1 MTLRGVVLFV
11 AVLCS
16 AYPSSAVDAGSN
28 QAPAVARQTRQILS
42 LGPLD
47 VPLPSRRDPQAWQT
61 WRERVQAQLEA
72 RRATRFQP
80 NDPQPTDAS
89 GAATGIIETIAGAV
103 PFQKPV
109 NALQTGFG
117 WGLGIVE
124 DGAGNLYV
132 ASCDLGI
139 VLKIDPS
146 SNTTVYAGQPLPEGP
161 ATSTGDGGPAISA
174 RLPCPSGLA
183 MDAANNLYITDN
195 EIGTVRVVDGTT
207 GIIHTIAG
215 KPRQFGHSGDGGP
228 GTAALLEYP
237 TGLALDGQ
245 GNLFIEDLYYVWRLN
260 LSSGI
265 IQTFAGTGDVIT
277 TNCKPSASVTCA
289 ALQTNFYFLGSTIAV
304 SNGYLYVAPEFIFNA
319 SGGVSASIVRIGL
332 SSGTMQL
339 LAGGG
344 TQAGTSAAYPAIGL
358 QLDTQGI
365 AVDSAGNVFIA
376 GNSQTPGSG
385 PTPEAS
391 DFIYSVDELLASDY
405 SLHVIA
411 GNGDHNGYSG
421 NGDLATKAGMAGPE
435 AICLS
440 PKGEVVFVDDHRIR
454 SFPIGGNIA
463 TIAGDGSSND
473 FGDGGI
479 ATQAG
484 LDHPQSVASD
494 AQGNLYIADTANRV
508 VRRIDAV
515 SGVITT
521 VAGGGNLYWAAAEGA
536 PALQVILVP
545 FDVAL
550 DQSNHL
556 YIRDQYNGLKVVDLT
571 IGTIKTLVA
580 LTSMAGPMVFDGDR
594 TLYYA
599 SQYGGNS
606 GPNGEVWAVDVTTG
620 ATTVIAGGSDIAPTG
635 DGGPATQAGL
645 YDVQGLAL
653 DGQGN
658 LYLADSG
665 FEDIRKIDL
674 ATGIIS
680 TVAGVHPD
688 YPFTSGYSGDGG
700 PAVSATFNYPR
711 GLAYDGAGHLTVAD
725 ARNHVVRQIDLTTN
739 IITTVAG
746 SHTPGF
752 GGNEASPTAAMLYY
766 PNATAYDPG
775 GNLIIAD
782 TDNNRVRRVVLHPT
796 NLNTTLAYSGGP
808 SASGDSITFTATYTG
823 LSFGFAPTGMV
834 TFLSGSTS
842 LGTGTLAAAA
852 DGSGNYVASAN
863 STSLPANGA
872 TVTAQYS
879 GDTHYAADTT
889 TITFKTLA
897 PSYTISANPA
907 SLTIKQ
913 GSSGS
918 IAFSLTPINGFNQA
932 VSFSCD
938 STTLPKGV
946 TCSFVPA
953 SVTPNGGTVVTT
965 TLTVQTT
972 GAASAALNRRTG
984 PYSDWLPR
992 GGAVLAL
999 VLFGIPRVRRR
1010 SWVGGA
1016 ALVLFTL
1023 CLTGML
1029 GCGGSR
1035 SASAGT
1041 PSAAATPPGSYSIQV
1056 TSSAGGAIDAQ
1067 PVAVSLTVTE

>member
-1 MTLRGVVLFV
+1 VR
-11 AVLCS
+11 AV
-16 AYPSSAVDAGSN
+16 
-28 QAPAVARQTRQILS
+28 
-42 LGPLD
+42 
-47 VPLPSRRDPQAWQT
+47 
-61 WRERVQAQLEA
+61 LEA
-72 RRATRFQP
+72 RRTTRAHANDAGAT
-80 NDPQPTDAS
+80 
-89 GAATGIIETIAGAV
+89 GGGIIETIAGAV

-109 NALQTGFG
+109 NALKTGFG

-132 ASCDLGI
+132 ASCDLGV
-139 VLKIDPS
+139 VLKVDAS
-146 SNTTVYAGQPLPEGP
+146 SNAIVYAGQPLPVGP
-161 ATSTGDGGPAISA
+161 ATSIGDGGPAISA

-183 MDAANNLYITDN
+183 IDAANNLYITDN
-195 EIGTVRVVDGTT
+195 EIGTVRVIDGTT
-207 GIIHTIAG
+207 GIIRTIAG

-237 TGLALDGQ
+237 TGVALDGQ
-245 GNLFIEDLYYVWRLN
+245 GNLFIEDLYYLWRLN

-304 SNGYLYVAPEFIFNA
+304 SNGYLYAAPEFINNA
-319 SGGVSASIVRIGL
+319 SGGLSASIVRIGL

-344 TQAGTSAAYPAIGL
+344 TEAGTSTAYPAIGL

-385 PTPEAS
+385 PTPKIS

-405 SLHVIA
+405 SLRVIA

-421 NGDLATKAGMAGPE
+421 NGGLATKAGMGGPE

-440 PKGEVVFVDDHRIR
+440 PKGEVVFVDDRRIR
-454 SFPIGGNIA
+454 SFPIGGNIT
-463 TIAGDGSSND
+463 TIAGDGPANN

-515 SGVITT
+515 SGVMTT

-571 IGTIKTLVA
+571 TGTIKTLVA
-580 LTSMAGPMVFDGDR
+580 RTSMAGPMVFDGNK

-606 GPNGEVWAVDVTTG
+606 GPNDELWAVDVTTG
-620 ATTVIAGGSDIAPTG
+620 ATTEIAGGDVRSPSG
-635 DGGPATQAGL
+635 DGGPATLAGL
-645 YDVQGLAL
+645 YDIRGLAL
-653 DGQGN
+653 DGQGQ
-658 LYLADSG
+658 LYLTDNG

-674 ATGIIS
+674 STGIIS
-680 TVAGVHPD
+680 TIAGLHPNNP
-688 YPFTSGYSGDGG
+688 YTVGYSGDGG
-700 PAVSATFNYPR
+700 PAVDATFNFLT

-725 ARNHVVRQIDLTTN
+725 SRNHVLRQIDLSTN
-739 IITTVAG
+739 IITSIAG
-746 SHTPGF
+746 NHTPGF
-752 GGNEASPTAAMLYY
+752 GGDGGSATAAMLYY
-766 PNATAYDPG
+766 PNAAAYDPA

-782 TDNNRVRRVVLHPT
+782 EANDRVRRVVLHPT
-796 NLNTTLAYSGGP
+796 KLSATLTFGAGQSPSGTG
-808 SASGDSITFTATYTG
+808 ITFTATYSG
-823 LSFGFAPTGMV
+823 LSLGFAPTGTV
-834 TFLSGSTS
+834 TFLNGSTS
-842 LGTGTLAAAA
+842 LGSGALTAAT
-852 DGSGNYVASAN
+852 DGSGTYVATVTT
-863 STSLPANGA
+863 TSLPADNA
-872 TVTAQYS
+872 TITAQYS
-879 GDTHYAADTT
+879 GDVHYAAAAT
-889 TITFKTLA
+889 TITFQQPT
-897 PSYTISANPA
+897 PSYSISANPA

-918 IAFSLTPINGFNQA
+918 IAFTVTPENGFNQA
-932 VSFSCD
+932 VSFHCD
-938 STTLPKGV
+938 SATLPMGV
-946 TCSFVPA
+946 SCSFSPA
-953 SVTPNGGTVVTT
+953 AVTPAGASAVTT
-965 TLTVQTT
+965 TLTVQTS
-972 GAASAALNRRTG
+972 GAGVAALDRRTKPLSG
-984 PYSDWLPR
+984 PSSGWLPP

-999 VLFGIPRVRRR
+999 VLLGMPRVRRR
-1010 SWVGGA
+1010 TWLGGS
-1016 ALVLFTL
+1016 ALMLFAL
-1023 CLTGML
+1023 CLTGIL
-1029 GCGGSR
+1029 GCGGGSK
-1035 SASAGT
+1035 SGGGT
-1041 PSAAATPPGSYSIQV
+1041 QNANATPPGSYSVEV
-1056 TSSAGGAIDAQ
+1056 TTSVGTSTGA
-1067 PVAVSLTVTE
+1067 PPLTVSLTVTQ

>member
-1 MTLRGVVLFV
+1 VTCRGVLLFV
-11 AVLCS
+11 AVLCC
-16 AYPSSAVDAGSN
+16 A
-28 QAPAVARQTRQILS
+28 
-42 LGPLD
+42 
-47 VPLPSRRDPQAWQT
+47 LPSTAVPAASVASAPHAGQATPRRAASPFGIPFPAGRDPLAWQAWRQ
-61 WRERVQAQLEA
+61 RVRAVLEA
-72 RRATRFQP
+72 RRSPRTRA
-80 NDPQPTDAS
+80 NNAS
-89 GAATGIIETIAGAV
+89 ATGGGVMETIAGAA

-109 NALQTGFG
+109 NALKTGFG

-132 ASCDLGI
+132 ASCDLGV
-139 VLKIDPS
+139 VLKVDAS
-146 SNTTVYAGQPLPEGP
+146 SNATVYAGQALPVGP
-161 ATSTGDGGPAISA
+161 ATSIGDGGPATSA

-183 MDAANNLYITDN
+183 IDAANNLFITDN
-195 EIGTVRVVDGTT
+195 EIGTVRVIDGTT
-207 GIIHTIAG
+207 GIIQTIAG

-260 LSSGI
+260 LNSGI

-304 SNGYLYVAPEFIFNA
+304 SNGYLYVAPEFINNA
-319 SGGVSASIVRIGL
+319 SGGLSASIVRIGL

-344 TQAGTSAAYPAIGL
+344 TEAGTSAAYPAIGL

-385 PTPEAS
+385 PTPTIS

-421 NGDLATKAGMAGPE
+421 NGGLATKAGMGGPE

-440 PKGEVVFVDDHRIR
+440 PKGEVVFVDDRRIR

-463 TIAGDGSSND
+463 TIAGDGPAND

-484 LDHPQSVASD
+484 LDDPQSVASD

-508 VRRIDAV
+508 VRRVDAV

-571 IGTIKTLVA
+571 TGTIKTLVA
-580 LTSMAGPMVFDGDR
+580 LTSMAGPMVFDGNK

-599 SQYGGNS
+599 SQYGGNG
-606 GPNGEVWAVDVTTG
+606 GPNDELWAVDVTTG
-620 ATTVIAGGSDIAPTG
+620 ATTEIAGGDVRSPSG
-635 DGGPATQAGL
+635 DGGPATLAGL
-645 YDVQGLAL
+645 YDIRGLAL
-653 DGQGN
+653 DGQGQ
-658 LYLADSG
+658 LYLADNG

-674 ATGIIS
+674 STGIIS
-680 TVAGVHPD
+680 TIAGLHPNNP
-688 YPFTSGYSGDGG
+688 YTVGYSGDGG
-700 PAVSATFNYPR
+700 PAVDATFNFLT
-711 GLAYDGAGHLTVAD
+711 GLAYDGVGHLTVAD
-725 ARNHVVRQIDLTTN
+725 SRNHVLRQIDLATN
-739 IITTVAG
+739 IITSIAG
-746 SHTPGF
+746 NHTPGF
-752 GGNEASPTAAMLYY
+752 GGDGGSATAAMLYY
-766 PNATAYDPG
+766 PNAAAYDPA

-782 TDNNRVRRVVLHPT
+782 EANDRVRRVVLHPT
-796 NLNTTLAYSGGP
+796 KLSAALTFGAGQSPSG
-808 SASGDSITFTATYTG
+808 SITFTASYSG
-823 LSFGFAPTGMV
+823 LSFGFAPTGTV
-834 TFLSGSTS
+834 TFLNGSTS
-842 LGTGTLAAAA
+842 LGSGMLAPAT
-852 DGSGNYVASAN
+852 DGSGKYVVTVTTAA
-863 STSLPANGA
+863 LPAAN
-872 TVTAQYS
+872 TTITARYS
-879 GDTHYAADTT
+879 GDFHYAAAST
-889 TITFKTLA
+889 TITFQQPA
-897 PSYTISANPA
+897 PSYTIAANPA
-907 SLTIKQ
+907 SLTVKQ

-918 IAFSLTPINGFNQA
+918 IAFTVTPQNGFNQA
-932 VSFSCD
+932 VSFGCD
-938 STTLPKGV
+938 NTTLPKGV
-946 TCSFVPA
+946 TCAFNPA
-953 SVTPNGGTVVTT
+953 SVTPNGSAAVTT

-972 GAASAALNRRTG
+972 GATVAALDTRET
-984 PYSDWLPR
+984 PYYGWLPR

-999 VLFGIPRVRRR
+999 LLFGIPRVRRKG
-1010 SWVGGA
+1010 WLGGMS
-1016 ALVLFTL
+1016 VLFAI
-1023 CLTGML
+1023 CLSGGMA
-1029 GCGGSR
+1029 GCGGRDS
-1035 SASAGT
+1035 SNAGGGTQNANATPAGTYSFQVTTSAGA
-1041 PSAAATPPGSYSIQV
+1041 SSGIPP
-1056 TSSAGGAIDAQ
+1056 
-1067 PVAVSLTVTE
+1067 LTVSITVTQ